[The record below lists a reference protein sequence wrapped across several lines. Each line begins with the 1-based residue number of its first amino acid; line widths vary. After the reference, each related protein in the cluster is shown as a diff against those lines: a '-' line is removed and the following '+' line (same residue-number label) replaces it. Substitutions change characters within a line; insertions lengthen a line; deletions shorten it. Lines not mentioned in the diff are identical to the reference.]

1 MSKIKTLL
9 QLVENVEDGRHNDY
23 TYQTDEMRQA
33 IREAKLE
40 HDQLIACIKE
50 LHPRS
55 FRDIQVYEKLK
66 ALQ

>member
-9 QLVENVEDGRHNDY
+9 QLVEDYEEHDRDGCR
-23 TYQTDEMRQA
+23 TGEFETA
-33 IREAKLE
+33 VREAKLE

-66 ALQ
+66 RLV